1 MNSFAINDE
10 RLFSVI
16 ADSTRKRFLHDISPV
31 YVVVAFRENL
41 GDSKASFVES
51 KRK

>member
-10 RLFSVI
+10 RLFI

-31 YVVVAFRENL
+31 YVVVAFRGNL
-41 GDSKASFVES
+41 GESKASFVES